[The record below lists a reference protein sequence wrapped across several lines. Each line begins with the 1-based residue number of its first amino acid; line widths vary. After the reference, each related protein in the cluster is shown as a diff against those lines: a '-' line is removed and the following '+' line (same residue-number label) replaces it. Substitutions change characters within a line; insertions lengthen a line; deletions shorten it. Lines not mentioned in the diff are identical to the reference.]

1 VIPGHHRS
9 AADRPAAPPPVPH
22 GTRCVACAIAIT
34 VALSSLA
41 IVGAIHLFARIFA

>member
-22 GTRCVACAIAIT
+22 GPRCVACAIAIA
-34 VALSSLA
+34 VALSALG
-41 IVGAIHLFARIFA
+41 ILGFIHLFARIFA